1 MEATQNVVH
10 IDKFQAPNL
19 VGIIAQALEQHIES
33 IVSTKVHA
41 MITDAIKE
49 NFPSYRI
56 GEQVE
61 VWMKENFSDSFG
73 DEMNNWMSNNF
84 DISDHF
90 DIRDYADEIGE
101 IAGENIS
108 GDAILEAL
116 SSNGCTATISF

>member
-56 GEQVE
+56 SEQVE
-61 VWMKENFSDSFG
+61 VWMKENFSDSFS

>member
-56 GEQVE
+56 SEQVE
-61 VWMKENFSDSFG
+61 VWMKENFSDSFS

-116 SSNGCTATISF
+116 SSNGCTATISL

>member
-49 NFPSYRI
+49 NLPSDSI

-61 VWMKENFSDSFG
+61 VWMKENFSDSFS
-73 DEMNNWMSNNF
+73 DEMNNWMSHNF